1 MRDLDLRKQ
10 LKSFGKGLIKGAAA
24 SITGVASLGANVAKN
39 FAQPK
44 VGNLPSITEA
54 GSNQE
59 PPKKPSTGMRATS
72 RKLKRAKAISK
83 KMQKSKKLEK
93 LPATSTSA
101 KQAEIKTVKTKSP
114 SPKISKAKPTVKK
127 TNSNKKVKTK
137 VKTNKRGVVKIKTKI
152 K

>member
-1 MRDLDLRKQ
+1 MRNLDLRKQ
-10 LKSFGKGLIKGAAA
+10 LKSFGKGLIKGYTA
-24 SITGVASLGANVAKN
+24 SITGGASLGANVARN
-39 FAQPK
+39 FVQPK

-54 GSNQE
+54 DDNQE
-59 PPKKPSTGMRATS
+59 PTPTGVKAT
-72 RKLKRAKAISK
+72 SK

-93 LPATSTSA
+93 LPVTSTNA
-101 KQAEIKTVKTKSP
+101 KQAEAKTVKTKAH
-114 SPKISKAKPTVKK
+114 SPKINKAKPTVKK